1 MKRMIII
8 IDLHCDATMPLGAYE
23 FGGGNKYS
31 RSLINLLL
39 KYQIPF
45 IYITR
50 KKFTELEEF
59 CILGEHQYFY
69 RIKLGALG
77 ISDKDFIQNYK
88 QDAITEIERILP
100 NFSDFYPIFHSIYWS
115 SGEIALYFASKYHS
129 YFVHTVS
136 SNAKRKILQGAI
148 DDNPNNRTQI
158 EQNVFDNAKYII
170 CSSISEA
177 EDIQN
182 LYSISREKTILTG
195 RWVAPAYTNPYINY
209 DGNPRTYTFN
219 DIMPTHYVPHSMQKN
234 NKTTDQHYIWTV
246 QKTYL
251 FVGRIHKNKGLI
263 QIIKAWCKIYKEHN
277 QSTPSLWIVGG
288 TPDDIEKFRA
298 DYCYDKVIENAE
310 KAQKIL
316 WWGTLN
322 EEGISTLMQ
331 KALVFVMHSKY
342 EASGNVILE
351 AMAHALPIIATPY
364 GYAKDYITHN
374 ENGFLVPYDDIY
386 SLRKYMEYFMKQPY
400 LSNYMGRLARE
411 KFYDIIS
418 SWNFSQSHLTLYGI
432 HTKVEEVE
440 YNHKK
445 VEVLKYSV
453 DIFPHTFC
461 PPDISFIRN
470 LISKHIESY
479 IVYIDR
485 IVIDVPAC
493 VWRVNTSDRKYYF
506 YYLYTMLNIKC
517 IDYDQEE
524 LVLTKYQRTELFRE
538 KCQYAKIKIYYIDNS
553 NGYVLLDELFEDKDV

>member
-100 NFSDFYPIFHSIYWS
+100 DFSDFYPIFHSIYWS

-351 AMAHALPIIATPY
+351 AMAHALPIIA
-364 GYAKDYITHN
+364 
-374 ENGFLVPYDDIY
+374 
-386 SLRKYMEYFMKQPY
+386 
-400 LSNYMGRLARE
+400 
-411 KFYDIIS
+411 
-418 SWNFSQSHLTLYGI
+418 
-432 HTKVEEVE
+432 
-440 YNHKK
+440 
-445 VEVLKYSV
+445 
-453 DIFPHTFC
+453 
-461 PPDISFIRN
+461 
-470 LISKHIESY
+470 
-479 IVYIDR
+479 
-485 IVIDVPAC
+485 
-493 VWRVNTSDRKYYF
+493 
-506 YYLYTMLNIKC
+506 
-517 IDYDQEE
+517 
-524 LVLTKYQRTELFRE
+524 
-538 KCQYAKIKIYYIDNS
+538 
-553 NGYVLLDELFEDKDV
+553 